1 MLPDGTSD
9 RVVCVCGAGDLI
21 EQLQQFVDM
30 VGWTQDMVDL
40 ITRREGYFKT
50 VRTNQMNWQSRQKSD
65 RQNPWP
71 LVKLVVLCSGL
82 PQALERF
89 VCISLDSQ
97 HELTLNLC
105 LWHTALGM
113 GSKVTLYV

>member
-1 MLPDGTSD
+1 M
-9 RVVCVCGAGDLI
+9 CGAGDLI
-21 EQLQQFVDM
+21 EQLQQFVAM

-50 VRTNQMNWQSRQKSD
+50 VRTNQMNSWSRQKSD

-89 VCISLDSQ
+89 LCISLDSQ
-97 HELTLNLC
+97 HELTLNLSMAHC
-105 LWHTALGM
+105 PGNGIQGNFACM
-113 GSKVTLYV
+113 MVTCVDMVMTMI